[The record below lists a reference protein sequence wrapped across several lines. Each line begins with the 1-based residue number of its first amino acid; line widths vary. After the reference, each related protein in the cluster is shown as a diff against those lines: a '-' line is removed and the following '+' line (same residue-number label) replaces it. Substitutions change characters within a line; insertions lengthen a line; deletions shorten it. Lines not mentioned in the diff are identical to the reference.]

1 MTPKEKA
8 EQLVDSFRNQIVT
21 YLNDFMSIRNA
32 KRCALICVDEIIDI
46 LELNGFS
53 LQEYHDKGTLEY
65 WLHVKDEIQIVT
77 NELTEQ
83 YYNETYK
90 NEEKSC

>member
-8 EQLVDSFRNQIVT
+8 KQLVDSFRNQIVT

-32 KRCALICVDEIIDI
+32 KMCALVAVDEIIDI
-46 LELNGFS
+46 LELNGFT

-65 WLHVKDEIQIVT
+65 WIHVKDEILIVA
-77 NELTEQ
+77 NEMSEQ

-90 NEEKSC
+90 KEK